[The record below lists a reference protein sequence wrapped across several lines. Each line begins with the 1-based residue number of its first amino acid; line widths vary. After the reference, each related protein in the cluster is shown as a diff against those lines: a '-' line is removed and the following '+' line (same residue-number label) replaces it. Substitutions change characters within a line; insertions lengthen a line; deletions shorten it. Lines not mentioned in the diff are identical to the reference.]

1 MEFEY
6 VCLKG
11 YCMGVDEKEN
21 VFLFKEKEDLKKLLR
36 EKARVVF
43 DDTRV
48 SQVEVRHVSLSG
60 VGFDRVVNKLDPL
73 YVFRRG

>member
-11 YCMGVDEKEN
+11 YCMGVDEKGN
-21 VFLFKEKEDLKKLLR
+21 VFLFKEKEDLKKLLK
-36 EKARVVF
+36 EKAGVVF

-48 SQVEVRHVSLSG
+48 GQVEVRHVDLPGAS
-60 VGFDRVVNKLDPL
+60 FDKVVNKLDPL